1 MGPKVWVIE
10 ETDLHL
16 SWRRTR
22 RLWLAMRCDL
32 YLTVFMLMQVNQENW
47 HRFENFRVFQKFAIN
62 LKSVNDPAERN
73 IRLIQ
78 DLFHQVLRREDRI
91 ISEVLKIIGLK
102 LTKLWERKLLFIIIF
117 SNLQVTYK
125 VFQNYKVYPIGSNKL

>member
-1 MGPKVWVIE
+1 MGPKVWVID

-22 RLWLAMRCDL
+22 RLLLAMRCDL

-91 ISEVLKIIGLK
+91 I
-102 LTKLWERKLLFIIIF
+102 
-117 SNLQVTYK
+117 N
-125 VFQNYKVYPIGSNKL
+125 